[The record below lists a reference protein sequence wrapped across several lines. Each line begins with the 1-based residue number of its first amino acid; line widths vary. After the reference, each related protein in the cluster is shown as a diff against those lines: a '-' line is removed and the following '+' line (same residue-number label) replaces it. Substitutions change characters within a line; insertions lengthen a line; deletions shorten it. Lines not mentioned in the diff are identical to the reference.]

1 MTDEADRAA
10 ETASVERASTRSM
23 RMCHADWPDA
33 ADHADA
39 TVSADRRR
47 QLKRMA
53 TRARARFTDAEAR
66 RFRR

>member
-1 MTDEADRAA
+1 MTDRHLRILRFAA
-10 ETASVERASTRSM
+10 LKRQWEL
-23 RMCHADWPDA
+23 HDHDA
-33 ADHADA
+33 ADHADE